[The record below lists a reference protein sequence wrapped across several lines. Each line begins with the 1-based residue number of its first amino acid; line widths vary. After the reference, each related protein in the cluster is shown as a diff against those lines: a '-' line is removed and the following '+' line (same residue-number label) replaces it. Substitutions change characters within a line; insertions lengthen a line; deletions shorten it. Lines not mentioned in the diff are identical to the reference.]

1 MCISVYIR
9 LKSLHDELYII
20 KDRSVLSQLSAII
33 NTTLSFARRKRP
45 KENNLPMKDKSLSP
59 KKKPTRKQM
68 GVSKKGL
75 PVQKKGQKTLW
86 CDCRYLQ
93 KEETYFH

>member
-1 MCISVYIR
+1 M
-9 LKSLHDELYII
+9 
-20 KDRSVLSQLSAII
+20 I

-75 PVQKKGQKTLW
+75 PVQKKKDKKRYGVIADICKKRIISISSLAKKLRKTKGK
-86 CDCRYLQ
+86 CKFTSFGRSDQY
-93 KEETYFH
+93 